1 MNTRIDLERPFLKID
16 HNEIER
22 RKQFCRN
29 LWDYRQV
36 DHIPVFIWPTWY
48 FGYSPRETIENG
60 DIQFEVN
67 VRTIERCLRILPDDY
82 IPWARI
88 WCGYMTIAT
97 MFGMDVYWSD
107 DPAQPPGIS
116 THIIHDMEQV
126 FHLKCPGMDAGL
138 MPENVHRLR
147 IHADR
152 LSEDVY
158 LTGIDAGGPLN
169 TCKDLLDTNL
179 FYTAFYDH
187 PQGMHYLLNLAT
199 ELQLGIYH
207 TIIKTIGGIERLT
220 GIDFDPIWAPEKYKS
235 FVSDD
240 VCATI
245 GPQLFREFSLP
256 YNSRLFHP
264 WGSGLLH
271 NCGPNPCKYLYL
283 DHTPKLKGLNVAFKY
298 SKNDLPALR
307 EIFAGSGMIHIMLDN
322 ELTPEEMLSS
332 FRYTMETLAP
342 DVIGVPMC
350 FVDDTWSDEDVVA
363 LYWEMRKISN
373 EYAANMRW
381 LPIKN

>member
-1 MNTRIDLERPFLKID
+1 MDILKDLERPFLKID
-16 HNEIER
+16 HTEIER
-22 RKQFCRN
+22 RKQFRRD
-29 LWDYRQV
+29 LWDYKPV

-48 FGYSPRETIENG
+48 FGYLPRETIESG
-60 DIQFEVN
+60 DIQFEIN

-97 MFGMDVYWSD
+97 MFGMEVYWSD
-107 DPAQPPGIS
+107 NPAQPPGIG

-126 FHLKCPGMDAGL
+126 FRLKCPGMDAGL
-138 MPENVHRLR
+138 MPENVRRLHEH
-147 IHADR
+147 IKK
-152 LSEDVY
+152 LPGDVY

-179 FYTAFYDH
+179 LYTAFYDH
-187 PQGMHYLLNLAT
+187 PQAMHHLLNLAT

-207 TIIKTIGGIERLT
+207 TIIKTVGGIERMT

-256 YNSRLFHP
+256 YNSRLLQP
-264 WGSGLLH
+264 WGSGLMH
-271 NCGPNPCKYLYL
+271 NCGPNPCKNLYL
-283 DHTPKLKGLNVAFKY
+283 EHSPKLKGLNVAFKY
-298 SKNDLPALR
+298 SQKDFPAIR
-307 EIFAGSGMIHIMLDN
+307 EIFAGWGMIHIMLDN
-322 ELTPEEMLSS
+322 ELAPEEMLSS

-350 FVDDTWSDEDVVA
+350 FVDDTWSDEDVIA

-373 EYAANMRW
+373 EYATNMRW
-381 LPIKN
+381 ASP